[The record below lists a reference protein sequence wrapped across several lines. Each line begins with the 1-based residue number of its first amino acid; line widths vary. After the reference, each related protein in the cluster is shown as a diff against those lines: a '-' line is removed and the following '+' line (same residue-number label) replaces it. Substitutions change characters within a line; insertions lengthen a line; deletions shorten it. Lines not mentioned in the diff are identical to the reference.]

1 MVYLENNVR
10 KYLEC
15 LRIQDGF
22 FFLQKLKKKL
32 EEIRRNIQ
40 KIYFIDKL
48 IDKMYI

>member
-15 LRIQDGF
+15 LRIQDVF

-32 EEIRRNIQ
+32 EEIYKKYIL
-40 KIYFIDKL
+40 L
-48 IDKMYI
+48 IN